1 MTSGCVSSI
10 IIDTQSPETLLPIP
24 ESQIL
29 IFKRPPLPCSRFSEQ
44 PHSKGSASSLYT
56 ITRQRLYINP
66 DEIEKE
72 ICEYDFLDFRNYQL
86 KVTEE
91 EVIDF
96 FSTLHF

>member
-1 MTSGCVSSI
+1 MSETIPRLRMFAGSNGSGKSTFKAI
-10 IIDTQSPETLLPIP
+10 IRPELLGI
-24 ESQIL
+24 
-29 IFKRPPLPCSRFSEQ
+29 
-44 PHSKGSASSLYT
+44 
-56 ITRQRLYINP
+56 YINP